1 MQRDLESERHKLLWK
16 IVRNPAIEVV
26 AAILVVLLAAW
37 VVISSEAEHRH
48 TLFPVPVLAK

>member
-1 MQRDLESERHKLLWK
+1 MESDRQNVLWK
-16 IVRNPAIEVV
+16 IVRNPALEVV
-26 AAILVVLLAAW
+26 AAIVVVLLAAW